1 MIEKFFNVRDENIFL
16 KNLFKQITTTLVNL
30 SLIIGFV
37 SLSNLPRDLLVSNSK
52 LKKTLEISSMP
63 HSIQEGLRNFGRTI

>member
-1 MIEKFFNVRDENIFL
+1 MRIFFL
-16 KNLFKQITTTLVNL
+16 NLFKLITTKLVNL

-37 SLSNLPRDLLVSNSK
+37 SLSNLPGDLLVSNSK

-63 HSIQEGLRNFGRTI
+63 HNI

>member
-37 SLSNLPRDLLVSNSK
+37 SLSNLPGDLLVSNSK
-52 LKKTLEISSMP
+52 LKKNIGNIFNAT
-63 HSIQEGLRNFGRTI
+63 

>member
-1 MIEKFFNVRDENIFL
+1 MSEMRIFFL
-16 KNLFKQITTTLVNL
+16 NLFKLITTTLVNL

-37 SLSNLPRDLLVSNSK
+37 SLSNLPGDLLVSNSK

-63 HSIQEGLRNFGRTI
+63 HNIQEGLRNFGRTI